1 MLPRWAAVVRSP
13 TEGSKGPGGATGST
27 LGVESHPGQGTSLLA
42 VAELWHR
49 RAVHTPEAGGML

>member
-1 MLPRWAAVVRSP
+1 M
-13 TEGSKGPGGATGST
+13 EATGGT

-49 RAVHTPEAGGML
+49 RAVHAPEAGGML

>member
-1 MLPRWAAVVRSP
+1 M
-13 TEGSKGPGGATGST
+13 EATGGT

-49 RAVHTPEAGGML
+49 RAVPTPEAGGML